1 MPSRIKRFPPFRPD
15 QFVVSAKC
23 VLSLKLLFTRQKLV
37 KENYEKKR
45 KRNCYL
51 ISSIA
56 GSESHQVSSLGVR

>member
-37 KENYEKKR
+37 KENYEKR
-45 KRNCYL
+45 EN
-51 ISSIA
+51 
-56 GSESHQVSSLGVR
+56 